1 MDSNKIGVT
10 GWSEGEVRQN
20 DKNEVP
26 DIDGRRFAI
35 ELFRSITLQ
44 KCDKYW
50 PDYIGLES
58 TSDLAYRNKLVAVV
72 TFDVD
77 VSTADGRIR

>member
-1 MDSNKIGVT
+1 MEWGGSKT
-10 GWSEGEVRQN
+10 FLTCE